1 MSRMVRQDTEK
12 AELLNAFFASSLY
25 CSDYCLGIPDPGG
38 KRESLSKGGLPFG
51 QGRSGQRYLGKLDV
65 HKSMGLDGMHP

>member
-1 MSRMVRQDTEK
+1 MLS
-12 AELLNAFFASSLY
+12 LLPVFTAQTTAWEFQTPEA
-25 CSDYCLGIPDPGG
+25 
-38 KRESLSKGGLPFG
+38 RESLSKGGHPFG